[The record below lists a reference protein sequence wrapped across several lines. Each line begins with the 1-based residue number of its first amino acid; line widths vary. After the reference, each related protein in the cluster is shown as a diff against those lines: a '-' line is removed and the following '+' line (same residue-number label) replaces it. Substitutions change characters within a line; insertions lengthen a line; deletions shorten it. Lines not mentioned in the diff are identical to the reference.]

1 MKMNRYKIVTAVVS
15 AMVTFLMTG
24 CQAESNPF
32 LSPEQLDGVGS
43 IAIRVTADGNMQT
56 RAAKPLTDEQKNQYL
71 VSIRQGNT
79 YHVLSKV
86 LNKLTA
92 EDLAV
97 PAGYGYIVTA
107 ESCSEH
113 DAETMPNAFGQPRL
127 VGSSEP
133 FAVAK
138 GETSTANVLCT
149 PANAGVT
156 VIEDETFT
164 DVFSAYEMTVR
175 AGSREL
181 TFTSGNTSAIGYYNL
196 SGDGLTLSYQ
206 LGAVRIENGET
217 VTLSS
222 TVNLQKGRITQ
233 LTLRSTPKG
242 TITLSIIYDDTFLR
256 EDIEMII
263 DPEADR
269 LETDA
274 EQETD
279 TQL

>member
-1 MKMNRYKIVTAVVS
+1 VLQESHSKKYLFFEVLDNIIANCGEPGEFVAGLNEGQHSDEPSWAVENNNFSFDGMNSGLGEIGGIQVTDVPVFKDAVDGDFTLS
-15 AMVTFLMTG
+15 IYCT
-24 CQAESNPF
+24 PF
-32 LSPEQLDGVGS
+32 ERGVG
-43 IAIRVTADGNMQT
+43 D
-56 RAAKPLTDEQKNQYL
+56 PLWLNPDENSLIVNVANGQD
-71 VSIRQGNT
+71 
-79 YHVLSKV
+79 LSEV
-86 LNKLTA
+86 
-92 EDLAV
+92 
-97 PAGYGYIVTA
+97 
-107 ESCSEH
+107 
-113 DAETMPNAFGQPRL
+113 
-127 VGSSEP
+127 

-164 DVFSAYEMTVR
+164 DVFSAYEMTVK

-242 TITLSIIYDDTFLR
+242 TITLSIIYDDTFIR

>member
-1 MKMNRYKIVTAVVS
+1 MLIS
-15 AMVTFLMTG
+15 AMMTFLMIG
-24 CQAESNPF
+24 CQAESDPF

-43 IAIRVTADGNMQT
+43 IAIHVTADGNMQT

-86 LNKLTA
+86 LNNLTT
-92 EDLAV
+92 EDLTV

-107 ESCSEH
+107 ESCSEN
-113 DAETMPNAFGQPRL
+113 DAETKPNAFGQPRL

-133 FAVAK
+133 LAVAK
-138 GETSTANVLCT
+138 DETSTANILCT

-164 DVFSAYEMTVR
+164 DVFSAYEMTVK

-181 TFTSGNTSAIGYYNL
+181 TFTPENTSTIGYYNL

-217 VTLSS
+217 VTVSS
-222 TVNLQKGRITQ
+222 TVNLQKGKITQ
-233 LTLRSTPKG
+233 LTLCSTPKG
-242 TITLSIIYDDTFLR
+242 TITLNIIYDDTFIR

-269 LETDA
+269 LEADA

-279 TQL
+279 IQL

>member
-1 MKMNRYKIVTAVVS
+1 MKMNRYKTVTAVVS
-15 AMVTFLMTG
+15 TMVTFLMTG

-164 DVFSAYEMTVR
+164 DVFSAY
-175 AGSREL
+175 
-181 TFTSGNTSAIGYYNL
+181 GYYNL

-269 LETDA
+269 LEADA

>member
-1 MKMNRYKIVTAVVS
+1 MKRYKVYTVLIS
-15 AMVTFLMTG
+15 ALLTFLLVG
-24 CQAESNPF
+24 CAAESDPF

-43 IAIRVTADGNMQT
+43 IAIHVTADGNMQT

-71 VSIRQGNT
+71 ITIRQANVL
-79 YHVLSKV
+79 YVDAKVLSQ
-86 LNKLTA
+86 LTEA
-92 EDLAV
+92 DLTV
-97 PAGYGYIVTA
+97 PAGYGYYVMA
-107 ESCSEH
+107 ESCSER
-113 DAETMPNAFGQPRL
+113 DAESKPTIYGQPRL
-127 VGSSEP
+127 VGTSALFP
-133 FAVAK
+133 VVK
-138 GETSTANVLCT
+138 GETSTADVLCT

-164 DVFSAYEMTVR
+164 DVFSAYEMTVK

-181 TFTSGNTSAIGYYNL
+181 TFTPENTSTIGYYNL

-217 VTLSS
+217 VTVSS
-222 TVNLQKGRITQ
+222 TVNLQKGKITQ

-242 TITLSIIYDDTFLR
+242 TITLNIIYDDTFIR

-269 LETDA
+269 LEADA

-279 TQL
+279 IQL

>member
-1 MKMNRYKIVTAVVS
+1 MKMNRYKTVTAVVS
-15 AMVTFLMTG
+15 TMVTFLMTG

-56 RAAKPLTDEQKNQYL
+56 RAAKP
-71 VSIRQGNT
+71 T

-164 DVFSAYEMTVR
+164 DVFSAYEMTVK

-269 LETDA
+269 LEADA